1 MRHGTAFFLIGALAG
16 GVAVN
21 IVNAAH
27 LDRLYLEKEKIR
39 VELFETT
46 ERLSKL
52 EKQWAGRDENLV
64 KAVVIE
70 LVTEAGAF
78 DELSLQEEVAAITA
92 DLIGKNVTTLHPHL
106 LLHLLDGRLLGVND
120 KFYRL
125 AVNWIVIAEEVIV
138 NLDAAPAAG

>member
-1 MRHGTAFFLIGALAG
+1 M
-16 GVAVN
+16 N